1 MEFLEKFVKLRLFFF
16 KDRWKNDLAKYKKM
30 ESKQIDECHDEIEN
44 YSDDDKSWSDVEE
57 AYFANPGDVHSPR
70 ITSLTA
76 ISLVRSILI
85 FNIFHENYTIPF
97 HR

>member
-76 ISLVRSILI
+76 ISLVRSIFI
-85 FNIFHENYTIPF
+85 FNIFHVNYTIPF